1 MKRLKISAN
10 HRFLMFDDGS
20 PFFWL
25 GDTAWEL
32 FHRLTFEEAGL
43 YLENRRQK
51 GFTVIQAVVLAE
63 FDGLNTPNPYGEC
76 PLIGHD
82 PLRPNERYFDYIDRV
97 IRLAG
102 EKGLFVGLLPTW
114 GDKVELLAHGK
125 GPVIFNP
132 ENARRYGEWIGRRYR
147 DFENVVW
154 INGGDRSGGGANTA
168 IWNALGSAIKSV
180 DPNHL
185 MTFHPLGGGGG
196 HSSSEWFHQA
206 DWLDFNLAQSGHE
219 CRDLPNHEIVARDY
233 ALQPTKPCLDGEPR
247 YEDHAVNWK
256 PAELG
261 YFDDSDAR
269 QAAYW
274 AVFAGACGHTY
285 GCHPIWQFLAPG
297 RDPIGFARRPWREA
311 LDLPGAYQMGHLR
324 RFIES
329 RPLLSRV
336 PDQSLVVDTKAGGE
350 HIRATRGDGY
360 AFIYLPRGGEVV
372 VRPGSAGVLAG
383 ETTPPST
390 HRQDAGAPRLRAS
403 WFDPRQGT
411 ASEIGVVNRA
421 SELRLTAP
429 SSGRA
434 QDWVLVLDDLAASFP
449 PPGLSSRQ

>member
-1 MKRLKISAN
+1 MKRLRISDN
-10 HRFLMFDDGS
+10 RRFLVFDDGT

-32 FHRLTFEEAGL
+32 FHRCTIEEADL

-51 GFTVIQAVVLAE
+51 GFNLIQAVVLAE

-76 PLIGHD
+76 PLNGND
-82 PLRPNERYFDYIDRV
+82 PLQPNARYFEHVDRV

-102 EKGLFVGLLPTW
+102 DKGMFVGLLPTW
-114 GDKVELLAHGK
+114 GDKIELLAHGK
-125 GPVIFNP
+125 GPIIFNP
-132 ENARRYGEWIGRRYR
+132 DNAHGYGEWIGRRYR
-147 DFENVVW
+147 NFENLIW

-168 IWNALGSAIKSV
+168 IWNAFGSAIKLA

-196 HSSSEWFHQA
+196 HSSSEWFHHA

-219 CRDLPNHEIVARDY
+219 CRDLPNHQIVAHDY

-261 YFDDSDAR
+261 YFDDYDAR

-285 GCHPIWQFLAPG
+285 GCHPIWQFLDAG
-297 RDPIGFARRPWREA
+297 REPVGFARRPWREA
-311 LDLPGAYQMGHLR
+311 MDLPGAFQMGHLR
-324 RFIES
+324 RLIES
-329 RPLLSRV
+329 RPFLSRIPDDSVVVTEGV
-336 PDQSLVVDTKAGGE
+336 PTAEPGE
-350 HIRATRGDGY
+350 GRSRFAATRDESRSYAMVYAPVGRKFAVRMDKITGPTVKAWWFNPRDGQ
-360 AFIYLPRGGEVV
+360 ATAIGEFPNIGEREFIPPDRGE
-372 VRPGSAGVLAG
+372 
-383 ETTPPST
+383 
-390 HRQDAGAPRLRAS
+390 RL
-403 WFDPRQGT
+403 D
-411 ASEIGVVNRA
+411 
-421 SELRLTAP
+421 L
-429 SSGRA
+429 
-434 QDWVLVLDDLAASFP
+434 VLVLDDAAKAFP
-449 PPGLSSRQ
+449 KPGLP